1 MEKMSYKDLEHACA
15 VFCRHFLYLW
25 EVSNSTVRVLNTY
38 FLLVSQLP
46 LVLVVQVK
54 H

>member
-1 MEKMSYKDLEHACA
+1 MH
-15 VFCRHFLYLW
+15 VLYF
-25 EVSNSTVRVLNTY
+25 VGNSTVRVLNTY